1 MNRNEI
7 KDKVLEVLQRFTL
20 RKLDTSKIEYYD
32 KPAEILY
39 LDSLEMAQFL
49 DEVEREFNIRMDD
62 DVFNRGKDLELRDIV
77 EAVHYKLN
85 K

>member
-7 KDKVLEVLQRFTL
+7 KDKVLEVLQRFTY
-20 RKLDTSKIEYYD
+20 RKDDALKIDYYD

-39 LDSLEMAQFL
+39 LDSLDMAQFL

-77 EAVHYKLN
+77 EAVHYKLH